1 MVSSRGLSSYNKVSA
16 VRVASKKTG
25 EIIEISKAKTRLS
38 RLRRRVFAWSRAIKP
53 VAGQTTRTVMITL
66 TYRKSWLWMPN
77 QIRKFMH
84 DLRKHLRG
92 NLLAY
97 AWVAELQERGAVH
110 YHVILV
116 VNRGTHIPMPD
127 KVGWWKWGSSKIQT
141 ANTPYYIAKY
151 TGKEYQKEGPFP
163 KGLRMFA
170 VWISDDLIDDPSRWE
185 FRLSAVPVWFRE
197 VLQGLP
203 AGDRWKRSPGGG
215 WEYQGLF
222 YPSPY
227 VYLGP
232 VR

>member
-1 MVSSRGLSSYNKVSA
+1 VSFRGLSLNNKVSA
-16 VRVASKKTG
+16 VQIASKKTG
-25 EIIEISKAKTRLS
+25 EVFEVSNAKTRVS
-38 RLRRRVFAWSRAIKP
+38 RLRRRVFAWSRSIKP
-53 VAGQTTRTVMITL
+53 AMTQTTRTVMVTL
-66 TYRKSWLWMPN
+66 TYRKAWLWMPN
-77 QIRKFMH
+77 HIRRFM
-84 DLRKHLRG
+84 LQMRKHLRG

-127 KVGWWKWGSSKIQT
+127 KAGWWKWGSSKIQS
-141 ANTPYYIAKY
+141 ANSPFYIAKY

-170 VWISDDLIDDPSRWE
+170 VWISEDLLDDSTRWN
-185 FRLSAVPVWFRE
+185 FRLSSLPSWFRE
-197 VLQGLP
+197 ILEDRPIG
-203 AGDRWKRSPGGG
+203 GRWKRSPGGG
-215 WEYQGLF
+215 WLYEGVL

-227 VYLGP
+227 EYIGP